1 MRRSALVALLA
12 VLALAGV
19 AAGCAGEDTVTPAP
33 ETVVGDLP
41 EPAEA
46 TPGDPAAGK
55 EVFASAG
62 CGSCHALADAG
73 ISATVGPNLDETKPP
88 AELVVDRVTNGAGIM
103 PAFKGQLDDQQIA
116 DVAAYVVQA
125 TSG

>member
-1 MRRSALVALLA
+1 MRRSAFVALLA
-12 VLALAGV
+12 VLALVGV

-46 TPGDPAAGK
+46 APGDPAAGK
-55 EVFASAG
+55 EAFASAG
-62 CGSCHALADAG
+62 CGSCHTLADAG
-73 ISATVGPNLDETKPP
+73 TSGAVGPNLDETKPP
-88 AELVVDRVTNGAGIM
+88 AELVVDRVTNGKGVM
-103 PAFKGQLDDQQIA
+103 PSFKGQLDDQQIA

-125 TSG
+125 TAG